1 MSKSI
6 NAHKKAVLHFTK
18 QMCLSHHATTHTTQ
32 KNYHETMEESR
43 HFIEMMRD
51 KVADKDPMLIINMD
65 QTSIL
70 FSFHSTKTLKK
81 KGTKMIHICALTL
94 DTKRVTHGAMVDA
107 SGRMLPPML
116 IFKGAANGRI
126 SREFATYPDEGHYAC
141 HKKAW
146 MDEEM
151 MSKWIDDLLIPW
163 QNKKGPDVIPIL
175 ILDAYQ
181 VHMMG
186 NIVNRIQSL
195 GIEVVHIPP
204 GCTYLCQPVDV
215 GINKLI
221 KSRMQ
226 EKWENWMVVGDGIV
240 NGIAKEPMRQLVA
253 EWVVDVYMKL
263 PAQTVQYAWMKSG
276 FERFKLY

>member
-1 MSKSI
+1 LPHQYYYRFKKVVQAADELERNELFVHYKVNGTARKLHPDPPDILTSVHDELTQFVAAMRTHGTHVSSCMVHHEAFCLLPNFMSKSI

-51 KVADKDPMLIINMD
+51 KVADKDPVLIINMD

-116 IFKGAANGRI
+116 IFKGPVNGCI

-141 HKKAW
+141 QKKRGW
-146 MDEEM
+146 TR
-151 MSKWIDDLLIPW
+151 K
-163 QNKKGPDVIPIL
+163 
-175 ILDAYQ
+175 
-181 VHMMG
+181 
-186 NIVNRIQSL
+186 
-195 GIEVVHIPP
+195 
-204 GCTYLCQPVDV
+204 
-215 GINKLI
+215 
-221 KSRMQ
+221 
-226 EKWENWMVVGDGIV
+226 
-240 NGIAKEPMRQLVA
+240 
-253 EWVVDVYMKL
+253 
-263 PAQTVQYAWMKSG
+263 
-276 FERFKLY
+276 